1 MSNNN
6 LKQFTSISGF
16 LFFSTLITTSIAEAC
31 SPAYQ
36 AGTNYQIG
44 DTVLY
49 NGYEYTCTV
58 TPGRNTNDVT
68 WQCNNKY
75 PAQETWDYYWVRGL
89 SEQECAGIGSSDGT
103 GAIPTDLNVLE
114 SLSVTRVPGIVYF
127 EPNEPG
133 VWLNIWGGVF
143 SVGEWSGGR
152 FESLGT
158 EADAYLAFEGMG
170 VWATGEAAA
179 GYFHHSRWLHSVAL
193 ATDQFSVEA
202 SGAIRVGTRTLTPM
216 GLGKDWDDP
225 YYLWRPELERDGDT
239 SWYINSNLN
248 GDFEMVP
255 TGGEWVDRTWIKG
268 SNGDMHVGGN
278 VYFDGG
284 NVKMLLDRI
293 KQLEAKVN
301 ALESSQ

>member
-1 MSNNN
+1 MNNN

-31 SPAYQ
+31 SPDYQ

-58 TPGRNTNDVT
+58 TQGRTANDVT
-68 WQCNNKY
+68 WQCNDKY
-75 PAQETWDYYWVRGL
+75 PTEVNWDYYWVRGL

-103 GAIPTDLNVLE
+103 GAIPKDLNVIDR
-114 SLSVTRVPGIVYF
+114 LSVTRVPGLDPSD
-127 EPNEPG
+127 PNEPG
-133 VWLNIWGGVF
+133 VWLTIWGGVD
-143 SVGEWSGGR
+143 SVGMYSGGK
-152 FESLGT
+152 FQSLDT
-158 EADAYLAFEGMG
+158 EANVDLAFQGMG
-170 VWATGEAAA
+170 VWARGEAVA
-179 GYFHHSRWLHSVAL
+179 GFFQSDTAYINSVGL
-193 ATDQFSVEA
+193 GTPQFSVEA
-202 SGAIRVGTRTLTPM
+202 SGAIRVGTRRLIPM
-216 GLGKDWDDP
+216 QGVDDDP
-225 YYLWRPELERDGDT
+225 PYFLWRPELERDGDT

-255 TGGEWVDRTWIKG
+255 TGGEWVDRTWING